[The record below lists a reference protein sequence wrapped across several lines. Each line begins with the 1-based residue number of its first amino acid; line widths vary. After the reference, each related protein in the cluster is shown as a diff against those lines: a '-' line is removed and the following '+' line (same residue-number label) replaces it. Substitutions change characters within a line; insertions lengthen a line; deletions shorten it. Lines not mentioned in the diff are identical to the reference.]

1 MNVGEQRK
9 ADLYYVPWEDVTIG
23 EMQWASQNE
32 EIATVDYKGNVTAIG
47 EGTTQIDL
55 NIRGKTEKI
64 IIKVTDPTKKH
75 IENIELDKNQIELK
89 KGEYNVL
96 IATITPE
103 DTIDSKEIVWT
114 SSNQDIATVDENG
127 NVTAQKNGTATITV
141 ETVNGKKATCKVT
154 VKSVQGDVN
163 GDEKINGKDWNMM
176 YEYINETRELTKEE
190 FEAGDIDGDGKVNGK
205 DWNRLYE
212 HITEVNPLF

>member
-1 MNVGEQRK
+1 MNV
-9 ADLYYVPWEDVTIG
+9 
-23 EMQWASQNE
+23 
-32 EIATVDYKGNVTAIG
+32 
-47 EGTTQIDL
+47 
-55 NIRGKTEKI
+55 RGKTETI
-64 IIKVTDPTKKH
+64 IIKVKDPTIKH
-75 IENIELDKNQIELK
+75 IDNITLNQTEIALKRGENSI
-89 KGEYNVL
+89 L
-96 IATITPE
+96 IATISPE
-103 DTIDSKEIVWT
+103 DTIDDKRIIWT
-114 SSNQDIATVDENG
+114 SNNEEVAIVDENG
-127 NVTAQKNGTATITV
+127 KIIAQKNGTATITV